1 MAKPCLRTGNG
12 IQVAKMSHVFLQAR
26 SGGPYPSTEAGLG
39 GLPTIIPDIPV
50 CAVFIF
56 LYICFA
62 ATNMTIFQLNRRK
75 RHKFVLSAMLFGFSM
90 ARIVTLVIRI
100 AWTTRPHNVRLA
112 IAAQIFVN
120 AGVLIVYI
128 VTLLLAQRILRAK
141 QPRIGWHPV
150 VRLACK
156 ILYVLIG
163 VAIVMVIVAVV
174 LSSYTLNSR
183 TKSICRDI
191 QLAGIT
197 YLLVFTCLP
206 LAHVI
211 LAVLLPK
218 SKDEESFGQGG
229 MYSKLIIVALSS
241 CLCVF
246 IAGFK
251 CGATWSPPR
260 PVTDP
265 AWYDSKACLYVFDF
279 TFEILILSLL
289 TFSRIDKRFFV
300 PNGST
305 RAGDYTRLRAQND
318 DLGYKG
324 EITSSEAHRS

>member
-1 MAKPCLRTGNG
+1 MPR
-12 IQVAKMSHVFLQAR
+12 SFLQAR
-26 SGGPYPSTEAGLG
+26 SGGPYPSTEAGSG
-39 GLPTIIPDIPV
+39 GLPTVIPDIPV
-50 CAVFIF
+50 CAVLIF

-75 RHKFVLSAMLFGFSM
+75 RHKFVLSALLFGFSM
-90 ARIVTLVIRI
+90 ARIVTFVIRI

-183 TKSICRDI
+183 TKFICRDI

-218 SKDEESFGQGG
+218 SKDEESFGQGR

-251 CGATWSPPR
+251 CGTTWSPPR

-318 DLGYKG
+318 NLGYKG
-324 EITSSEAHRS
+324 EITPSEAHRS